1 MRRSSLFFTAHP
13 LRLAGEIL
21 LLGSA
26 AWLFLFLLR
35 IYPPFSRVSS
45 ISWMQISF
53 AFLGGPACMCWC
65 AVRLRRL
72 RGSWWRRWLT
82 ELLIIVGLSTAL
94 NVCGQFATVALLH
107 ASFVERGRSEPVVLF
122 LVAPLVDYATFFICR
137 AAMRV
142 WVFWDR
148 LRRTQLTWGLTHA
161 HVILLSTAAGL
172 LILLID
178 IFLLWRSNSM
188 IAVPMILPMTILLV
202 FVSICVLVAVMPAFA
217 IFSYFA
223 MRRTVHRLRL
233 LADATGALR
242 HGNYGV
248 RVPVVGEDEV
258 AQLQSDFNAMATEL
272 QRAMRELQGERD
284 TVAKLLLE
292 RRELI
297 ANVSHELR
305 TPVATLR
312 GYLETTL
319 MHWNGVSPAT
329 LHHDL
334 RVMEDETVHLQGLV
348 EDLFTLSRAE
358 VGQLELHC
366 ASTQIGALV
375 RRVVDASAPLA
386 WRSSRI
392 EMVAEIPAELP
403 NVVVDGKRMEQ
414 VLQNLLHN
422 AVRHTPPGGI
432 VAVMVTTEAR
442 EVVIQVKDTG
452 EGIAAEDLPH
462 IWQRFYQATSSR
474 MGGGSGLGLALVKEW
489 VESMQGSVSVE
500 SVPDKG
506 SCFSVRLPTMHVTQP
521 LRFAQP
527 LSFLNSQEPICGG
540 KQSVDATS

>member
-1 MRRSSLFFTAHP
+1 MRRASFFFSARP
-13 LRLAGEIL
+13 LRLALEVL
-21 LLGSA
+21 LLGIA

-53 AFLGGPACMCWC
+53 AFLGGPTCMCWC
-65 AVRLRRL
+65 SIRLRRFQG
-72 RGSWWRRWLT
+72 RWWRRLLT
-82 ELLIIVGLSTAL
+82 ELLIVVSLSAVL
-94 NVCGQFATVALLH
+94 NVCGQFATAAVLH
-107 ASFVERGRSEPVVLF
+107 ASFVERGQTEPLLLF
-122 LVAPLVDYATFFICR
+122 LVAPLVNYFVFFVCR
-137 AAMRV
+137 VAMRV

-161 HVILLSTAAGL
+161 HVLLLSTAAGL
-172 LILLID
+172 LILLVD

-188 IAVPMILPMTILLV
+188 VAVPMILPMTILMAV
-202 FVSICVLVAVMPAFA
+202 VSICVLAAVMPAFA
-217 IFSYFA
+217 LFSYFA
-223 MRRTVHRLRL
+223 MRRTVRRLKL

-242 HGNYGV
+242 NGNYGV

-258 AQLQSDFNAMATEL
+258 AQLQSDFNAMAAEL

-319 MHWNGVSPAT
+319 MHWEAIPPTT

-358 VGQLELHC
+358 VGRLELHC
-366 ASTQIGALV
+366 VPTHIGELV
-375 RRVVDASAPLA
+375 QRVVDASASLA

-392 EMVAEIPAELP
+392 EMVAEVPADLP
-403 NVVVDGKRMEQ
+403 TVIVDGTRMEQ
-414 VLQNLLHN
+414 ILQNLLHN

-432 VAVMVTTEAR
+432 VAVMLTTEAN
-442 EVVIQVKDTG
+442 EVVIQVRDTG
-452 EGIAAEDLPH
+452 EGIAAEDLPY
-462 IWQRFYQATSSR
+462 IWQRFYQAKSSR

-489 VESMQGSVSVE
+489 VEIMHGKVAVE
-500 SVPDKG
+500 SVPGEG
-506 SCFSVRLPTMHVTQP
+506 SCFTVRLPCAPVTQP
-521 LRFAQP
+521 LRAAQALP
-527 LSFLNSQEPICGG
+527 SLN
-540 KQSVDATS
+540 T